1 MTFVQNL
8 FFNQSWVLVFLLLIV
23 RPRVVAANKNLPVYI
38 INTGFSVN
46 LMLKLHCITS
56 IITVLSIERW
66 LLMER
71 RSLMT
76 YRGRNLIFAVIL
88 IVIVSI
94 LQLLIPCSFSIVLR
108 RIYGPLITIVG
119 LMLLFFYLI
128 TFFAY
133 FKVYRI
139 ICKHRQQIQ
148 GINVLKS
155 LDDWQ

>member
-1 MTFVQNL
+1 MLSYN
-8 FFNQSWVLVFLLLIV
+8 SVLAQVFLLLIA

-46 LMLKLHCITS
+46 LILKLHCITS

-94 LQLLIPCSFSIVLR
+94 TVSDTVQFIVLR

-155 LDDWQ
+155 LDDWQKT

>member
-1 MTFVQNL
+1 MTFVQNF
-8 FFNQSWVLVFLLLIV
+8 FFNQSWVLVSLLLIV

-46 LMLKLHCITS
+46 LILKLHCITS

-94 LQLLIPCSFSIVLR
+94 TVSDIVQFIVLR